1 MHGQMNVNI
10 QPQQSFM
17 IYLFIM
23 FQLLLTL
30 PLQSKCLEIETLL
43 GKEII
48 EDPMTVE
55 LIESSAFQR
64 LKSIDQHGII
74 SYCNQTPT
82 FNRFDHSVSVY
93 ALLKRYQA
101 SYLEQIAGLLHDLS
115 HTVFS
120 HVGDYLFMTSLEGQA
135 YQDKIQAWYMQEV
148 GIGKILNNYGY
159 TIQDV
164 LDDNPLFQCLE
175 QPLPDLCADRI
186 EYILH
191 TAKVFGLI
199 SQDQIED
206 LLGALK
212 FENNCWYFDQLDQAR
227 KLADFSLH
235 FTQNFWGDLYN
246 SLCNEWFA
254 KALKIALE
262 EQIISLNDIHFSTDL
277 KVLDLLRACTNS
289 SIQNLISLCWNPTF
303 SYNSIY
309 TETEKTHITPKFR
322 GVNPW
327 VKKGSSLHRLSDLDP
342 EFNINYLN
350 LKEEIQRGPL
360 LNEVTLK

>member
-1 MHGQMNVNI
+1 MDKLIKKNEALKKSMKHLLI
-10 QPQQSFM
+10 
-17 IYLFIM
+17 IL
-23 FQLLLTL
+23 QLLFTL
-30 PLQSKCLEIETLL
+30 PIESRCLEIETLW

-48 EDPMTVE
+48 EDPMTID
-55 LIESSAFQR
+55 LIESPAFQR

-101 SYLEQIAGLLHDLS
+101 SYPEQIAGLLHDLS

-120 HVGDYLFMTSLEGQA
+120 HVGDYLFMASLDDQA

-148 GIGKILNNYGY
+148 GIDKILNSYGY
-159 TIQDV
+159 TIEDV

-199 SQDQIED
+199 LQNQIED

-212 FENNCWYFDQLDQAR
+212 FENHRWYFDQVDQAR
-227 KLADFSLH
+227 RLADFSLY
-235 FTQNFWGDLYN
+235 FTQNFWGDFYN

-262 EQIISLNDIHFSTDL
+262 EEIISLNDIHFSTDL
-277 KVLDLLRACTNS
+277 KVLDLLHACTHS
-289 SIQNLISLCWNPTF
+289 SIQNLLALCWNHGFSNTF
-303 SYNSIY
+303 IPS
-309 TETEKTHITPKFR
+309 EAEKIHITPKFR

-327 VKKGSSLHRLSDLDP
+327 IKKGSSFERLSDLDP
-342 EFNINYLN
+342 EFNTNFLN
-350 LKEEIQRGPL
+350 LKQEIQRGPL
-360 LNEVTLK
+360 LNEGTRK

>member
-1 MHGQMNVNI
+1 MDKLIEKIETLKNSMK
-10 QPQQSFM
+10 
-17 IYLFIM
+17 YLLIIL
-23 FQLLLTL
+23 QLLFTL
-30 PLQSKCLEIETLL
+30 PIESRYLEIETLW

-48 EDPMTVE
+48 EDPMTIE
-55 LIESSAFQR
+55 LIESSPFQR

-101 SYLEQIAGLLHDLS
+101 SYPEQIAGLLHDLS

-135 YQDKIQAWYMQEV
+135 YRDKIQAWYMQEV

-199 SQDQIED
+199 SQDRIEE
-206 LLGALK
+206 LLRALK
-212 FENNCWYFDQLDQAR
+212 FENNRWYFDQLDQAR

-235 FTQNFWGDLYN
+235 FTQNFWGDLCN

-262 EQIISLNDIHFSTDL
+262 EHIISLNDIHFSTDL
-277 KVLDLLRACTNS
+277 KVLDLLHACTNS
-289 SIQNLISLCWNPTF
+289 SIKNLISLCWNHAF
-303 SYNSIY
+303 SYNFIH
-309 TETEKTHITPKFR
+309 TEAEKIHITPKFR

-327 VKKGSSLHRLSDLDP
+327 VKKGDSFDRLSDLDP

-350 LKEEIQRGPL
+350 LKEKIQRGPL